1 MKRPTPLKLD
11 VRPLLASKRP
21 PLPAIMDAV
30 SRLEDGQSLQLI
42 APFDP
47 APLRDMLAARGF
59 DNTTRETAP
68 GVWVV
73 EFTPR
78 ADQAGPSLT

>member
-1 MKRPTPLKLD
+1 MKNTPAPLELD
-11 VRPLLASKRP
+11 VRPMLASKRP

-30 SRLEDGQSLQLI
+30 SRLEDGQSLRLT

-47 APLRDMLAARGF
+47 APLRDLLAARGF
-59 DNTTRETAP
+59 DNTTTETGP

-78 ADQAGPSLT
+78 VGH

>member
-1 MKRPTPLKLD
+1 MKKRPAPLELD

-30 SRLEDGQSLQLI
+30 ARLEDGQSLRLT

-59 DNTTRETAP
+59 DNTTEETSP

-73 EFTPR
+73 EFNPR
-78 ADQAGPSLT
+78 AAE

>member
-1 MKRPTPLKLD
+1 MKRPPPLELD

-30 SRLEDGQSLQLI
+30 SRLEDGQSLRLT

-47 APLRDMLAARGF
+47 APLRDMLSARGF
-59 DNTTRETAP
+59 DHTTSEAAP

-78 ADQAGPSLT
+78 AR

>member
-1 MKRPTPLKLD
+1 MKTPTPLELY

-21 PLPAIMDAV
+21 PLPAIMDTV
-30 SRLEDGQSLQLI
+30 SRLEEGQALRLT

-59 DNTTRETAP
+59 DNSTSETSP

-78 ADQAGPSLT
+78 ER

>member
-1 MKRPTPLKLD
+1 MKKPAPLELD

-30 SRLEDGQSLQLI
+30 SRLDDGQSLKLT

-47 APLRDMLAARGF
+47 APLRDLLAARGF
-59 DNTTRETAP
+59 DNVTRETSP

-78 ADQAGPSLT
+78 ESI